1 MKDYINNEL
10 AMLDRSIVATP
21 KTRQDLQSFAEANH
35 GSSDLLLMQMAM
47 NYGYKLALENLE
59 VELQTRTNWI
69 LK

>member
-35 GSSDLLLMQMAM
+35 GSNDLLLMQMAM

>member
-21 KTRQDLQSFAEANH
+21 KTRQDLQSFAEANQ